1 MNYCFQEMEEIE
13 NNLRIELENVQIAL
27 DAGQSDTKAELAGES
42 KTTDETGQDTE
53 ESKSAILDKLE
64 NKKKEL
70 VHCTFLFDL
79 EIHLT
84 DDFFLGFLIIQ
95 NLFDPFRVQWKRKFT
110 PWRNNGHKFRIKR

>member
-27 DAGQSDTKAELAGES
+27 DASQSDRKGKLVGES

-64 NKKKEL
+64 NKNKEL

-79 EIHLT
+79 EAS
-84 DDFFLGFLIIQ
+84 FLFSF
-95 NLFDPFRVQWKRKFT
+95 N
-110 PWRNNGHKFRIKR
+110 